1 MMKHVLLKCFVLIC
15 TIGLLFTLPALA
27 EAAEVN
33 LTAGTEAELL
43 AAFAQAS
50 QMGADA
56 RANGQTADWVNLTI
70 TDNIAIADCAEL
82 MEGGRLRMSSAAG
95 QHYTISS
102 TAKTTFFGTY
112 SGSELEMTNLTI
124 DGSQNGSYFVVCVSG
139 DVTIGDG
146 MIVENF
152 RVFSPLVPMMW
163 GIRLNSDPTPANFV
177 LRNCTIRNNK
187 SVEYSGGIIVQSSS
201 NGSMTVE
208 NCRFENNTAD
218 SHRSGALTAVGKLTV
233 TNTSFT
239 GNRGIGGAAIFGA
252 GCNATLTDCTFTNN
266 EAYYADDPEGG
277 EGGGAIQFQNNS
289 VVNATHC
296 TFTGNKSDCS
306 GGVVTLYINTTGTFT
321 NCEFTN
327 NSART
332 HGGVFCVAD
341 MFSSDDTKASHLTLN
356 NCVLDGNKA
365 NGVDQSG
372 QHKSDPLAPGG
383 GAIYLHEY
391 CTATLNQGTVLKNNY
406 AKDSGGAVYVSFG
419 GRLTINSAEILNNK
433 AGLDGG
439 AVYVDGAAAYS
450 GYTHNNWLLPL
461 PDDGFATGGKLFFK
475 DGIITGNTA
484 GRNGGGVYIGGEN
497 EVIVDGEQHIFTG
510 GEMQM
515 TGGVLTENT
524 ALDMGGGVYVGAC
537 DTGEKGGIL
546 DMRGGA
552 IYLNVAG
559 ENGNTS
565 DGADDAGAD
574 VYSEGGNAYITVVT
588 ADRIT
593 AYIRNA
599 KNTFVPADHRDLYF
613 TNWYDDYSDQD
624 PTYGK
629 MAGAGGV
636 NTNTGRYKSSVDPHR
651 VVYTPRTQDA
661 AHNALILDY
670 DRVAE
675 VPVTGDSALPLLWLG
690 LCLLSAVLLKR
701 RAA

>member
-1 MMKHVLLKCFVLIC
+1 MKHTLLKVLLLAAMVC
-15 TIGLLFTLPALA
+15 LLFALPALA
-27 EAAEVN
+27 EAVEHN
-33 LTAGTEAELL
+33 RTAGTEAELQAAVALANEL
-43 AAFAQAS
+43 AADVA
-50 QMGADA
+50 GT
-56 RANGQTADWVNLTI
+56 NTLADWVNITI
-70 TDNIAIADCAEL
+70 TGDIALNQKVSIKADA
-82 MEGGRLRMSSAAG
+82 RVRISSAAG
-95 QHYTISS
+95 SHYTISS
-102 TAKTTFFGTY
+102 TKKVVPYFYQYNRSQLVLSGLTF
-112 SGSELEMTNLTI
+112 
-124 DGSQNGSYFVVCVSG
+124 
-139 DVTIGDG
+139 DG
-146 MIVENF
+146 MQNASNFLVSISGTTTLQDGCIIENF
-152 RVFSPLVPMMW
+152 RVSSPLVPVMW
-163 GIRLNSDPTPANFV
+163 GVALKDDPTPAHFIFRDCIV
-177 LRNCTIRNNK
+177 RNNA
-187 SVEYSGGIIVQSSS
+187 SVEYSSGIIYQSSPD
-201 NGSMTVE
+201 GSVMI
-208 NCRFENNTAD
+208 D
-218 SHRSGALTAVGKLTV
+218 G
-233 TNTSFT
+233 
-239 GNRGIGGAAIFGA
+239 
-252 GCNATLTDCTFTNN
+252 
-266 EAYYADDPEGG
+266 
-277 EGGGAIQFQNNS
+277 
-289 VVNATHC
+289 C
-296 TFTGNKSDCS
+296 TFTGNSCYS
-306 GGVVTLYINTTGTFT
+306 VRGTVQATGSLSATNSTFS
-321 NCEFTN
+321 N
-327 NSART
+327 NSAIGGGAIFFGIGDLSIDHCDFLNNAVGSERVSWKEGGGALHIQQCEATITNCNFIGNSTDLSGGAVHIMANATVSFADCVFRNNVAET
-332 HGGVFCVAD
+332 HSGAITVCDA
-341 MFSSDDTKASHLTLN
+341 FSQDDTMASHITLT
-356 NCVLDGNKA
+356 NCLLEGNKA
-365 NGVDQSG
+365 NGYDG
-372 QHKSDPLAPGG
+372 D
-383 GAIYLHEY
+383 GAYASSPEATGAGALYLHEY
-391 CTATLNQGTVLKNNY
+391 CTATLGKGTVIRNNY
-406 AKDSGGAVYVSFG
+406 ARDCGGAAYVAFG
-419 GRLTINSAEILNNK
+419 GRLTIDGAEIYDNH
-433 AGLDGG
+433 ADVDGG
-439 AVYVDGAAAYS
+439 GIYVDGADAYAGYDHSES
-450 GYTHNNWLLPL
+450 GIPT

-701 RAA
+701 RTA